1 MNIQAEKIEIMRLI
15 LETENPIILESIKAL
30 FGKRET
36 SDFWETLSDA
46 QKEDIFKGIDDIE
59 NGKVVDY
66 DDFMKDHLK

>member
-1 MNIQAEKIEIMRLI
+1 MNIQAEKIEIMKLI

-30 FGKRET
+30 FVKRET

-59 NGKVVDY
+59 NGEIVDY